1 MSIVIKTEAG
11 IIMRTWWLLVLPY
24 ILLNRFGSFHNK
36 NVKLKKGNIH
46 LEGNLH
52 LYLTKQFGYF
62 CERGNMVFIRN
73 PPCYGV

>member
-1 MSIVIKTEAG
+1 MISSCLREICYVSMKKISVETQTVSN
-11 IIMRTWWLLVLPY
+11 MTLC
-24 ILLNRFGSFHNK
+24 FHNK

-52 LYLTKQFGYF
+52 FYSTKQFGYF
-62 CERGNMVFIRN
+62 CERGNIVFVRN